1 MEVQVDEEDI
11 RRLEN
16 CYVGQAK
23 CPEIISTL
31 QDTFAMEGYFLAKV
45 TPMGGNLVLLPS
57 GDEEE
62 LKHLVVEGHEWLAQW
77 FTDVRPWTPE
87 EVATKRFT
95 WLRCQGVP
103 LHIWKCNFFETVACM
118 FRKFVS
124 LNGSTI
130 KKSRLD
136 VAKIL
141 IMTPLQENINKVLK
155 IKVKTK
161 LFHIR
166 ISEEVGVDNTFSL
179 RSDFS
184 LCRTDDSNAEC
195 WPEGSNSLVEPSFG
209 PKWRELGLTINFG
222 PIEGTECN
230 HSMEQHKEMA
240 QNQEV
245 DKGEEKVPDGKSSQ
259 EGDYNNGNKDSNCK
273 AIPVLAGKAKS
284 NDDYSI
290 EEERRTRPFWEGLAS
305 DNEILQSRA
314 ERLAKQRKMEKKKV
328 KLRKVTT
335 RRKA

>member
-1 MEVQVDEEDI
+1 MGAMGLQIGGHRLYVDVVRSNLGRIKNKTKPHGEWKIKKRGGVGKEIKEDWNGMEVQVDEEDT

-31 QDTFAMEGYFLAKV
+31 QDKFAMEGKFLAKV

-87 EVATKRFT
+87 EVATERFT

-103 LHIWKCNFFETVACM
+103 LHIWKSNFFEIVACM

-124 LNGSTI
+124 LDGSTI

-141 IMTPLQENINKVLK
+141 IMTPLQENINNVLK
-155 IKVKTK
+155 IKVKNK

-166 ISEEVGVDNTFSL
+166 ISEEVEVDNTFSL

-184 LCRTDDSNAEC
+184 LCRIDDSNAEC
-195 WPEGSNSLVEPSFG
+195 WSEGSNSLVEPRTNERQ
-209 PKWRELGLTINFG
+209 KQQT
-222 PIEGTECN
+222 
-230 HSMEQHKEMA
+230 
-240 QNQEV
+240 V
-245 DKGEEKVPDGKSSQ
+245 GED
-259 EGDYNNGNKDSNCK
+259 
-273 AIPVLAGKAKS
+273 
-284 NDDYSI
+284 
-290 EEERRTRPFWEGLAS
+290 EE
-305 DNEILQSRA
+305 
-314 ERLAKQRKMEKKKV
+314 
-328 KLRKVTT
+328 
-335 RRKA
+335 